1 MDQLALRWIVR
12 DSALGEGDGVI
23 LGASKSAQIQGV
35 AQNFENGKLNDV
47 IVKQLELI
55 KDKVEGIESDA
66 ETITKVMQ

>member
-1 MDQLALRWIVR
+1 LALRWIVR